1 MGKIIDVL
9 SLVLLLGAA
18 TAFGI
23 GVHQLGASNDL
34 AALYWFAAGGL
45 ALKASVDLLRPKA
58 GTR

>member
-1 MGKIIDVL
+1 MGKVIDVL
-9 SLVLLLGAA
+9 SLFLLAGAA
-18 TAFGI
+18 TSFGI
-23 GVHQLGASNDL
+23 GVHQLSVSNDL